1 MESIPGYRIHKKTSS
16 VDKSIEII
24 QWKEK
29 RQKSLTRSSRILQEY
44 TKRSNIR
51 VIRVPQEEKEEHML
65 KNRFEKIM
73 AVSFETW

>member
-1 MESIPGYRIHKKTSS
+1 MERKKTKIPDQ
-16 VDKSIEII
+16 V
-24 QWKEK
+24 
-29 RQKSLTRSSRILQEY
+29 LGILQEY